1 MKKIDKEIMKE
12 ISSKLMI
19 DLTDSE
25 IQIIMDE
32 ISKSISDLETVK
44 SMKLDGIEPT
54 NFVNIQVNND
64 FREDVVVEFENKE
77 KLLKCAK
84 EIEKG
89 LVKV

>member
-19 DLTDSE
+19 DLTDRE
-25 IQIIMDE
+25 IEIIMDE
-32 ISKSISDLETVK
+32 VSKSISDLETVK
-44 SMKLDGIEPT
+44 SMKLDGVEPT

>member
-25 IQIIMDE
+25 IQIIIDE
-32 ISKSISDLETVK
+32 VSKSISDLETVK
-44 SMKLDGIEPT
+44 SMKLDGVEPT

>member
-32 ISKSISDLETVK
+32 VSKSISDLETVK
-44 SMKLDGIEPT
+44 SMKLDGVEPT

-64 FREDVVVEFENKE
+64 FREDVVVEFQNKE

>member
-32 ISKSISDLETVK
+32 VSKSISDLETVK
-44 SMKLDGIEPT
+44 SMKLDGVEPT
-54 NFVNIQVNND
+54 NFVNIQVSND

>member
-32 ISKSISDLETVK
+32 VSKSISDLETVK
-44 SMKLDGIEPT
+44 SMKLDGVEPT

>member
-1 MKKIDKEIMKE
+1 MKKIDKQIMKE

-32 ISKSISDLETVK
+32 VSKSISDLETVK
-44 SMKLDGIEPT
+44 SMKLDGVEPT

>member
-32 ISKSISDLETVK
+32 VSKSISDLETVK
-44 SMKLDGIEPT
+44 SMKLDGVEPT
-54 NFVNIQVNND
+54 NFVSIQVNND

>member
-1 MKKIDKEIMKE
+1 MKKIDKEIMRE

-32 ISKSISDLETVK
+32 VSKSISDLETVK
-44 SMKLDGIEPT
+44 SMKLDGVEPT

>member
-1 MKKIDKEIMKE
+1 MKKIDKEIMEE

-32 ISKSISDLETVK
+32 VSKSISDLETVK
-44 SMKLDGIEPT
+44 SMKLDGVEPT

>member
-1 MKKIDKEIMKE
+1 MKKIDKETMKE
-12 ISSKLMI
+12 ISNKLMM
-19 DLTDSE
+19 DLTDKE
-25 IQIIMDE
+25 IEIIIDE
-32 ISKSISDLETVK
+32 VSKSISDLNAIK
-44 SMKLDGIEPT
+44 SMNLDGVIPT
-54 NFVNIQVNND
+54 NFVNISVIND

>member
-32 ISKSISDLETVK
+32 VSKSISDLETVK
-44 SMKLDGIEPT
+44 SMKLDGVEPT
-54 NFVNIQVNND
+54 NFVNIQVNNN

>member
-32 ISKSISDLETVK
+32 VSKSISDLETVK
-44 SMKLDGIEPT
+44 SMKLDGVEPT

-64 FREDVVVEFENKE
+64 FREDVIVEFENKE

>member
-19 DLTDSE
+19 DLTNSE

-32 ISKSISDLETVK
+32 VSKSISDLETVK
-44 SMKLDGIEPT
+44 SMKLDGVEPT

>member
-32 ISKSISDLETVK
+32 VSKSISDLETVK
-44 SMKLDGIEPT
+44 SMKLDGVEPT

-64 FREDVVVEFENKE
+64 FREDVVVQFENKE

-84 EIEKG
+84 EIKKG

>member
-19 DLTDSE
+19 DLTDRE

-32 ISKSISDLETVK
+32 VSKSISDLETVK
-44 SMKLDGIEPT
+44 SMKLDGVEPT

>member
-19 DLTDSE
+19 DLTDRE
-25 IQIIMDE
+25 IEIIMDE
-32 ISKSISDLETVK
+32 VSKSISDLETVK
-44 SMKLDGIEPT
+44 SMKLDGVEPT

-84 EIEKG
+84 EVEKG